1 MCYVE
6 ISWMMRPGINFRFS
20 GLIFPHFGKTAT
32 AAILETKWRM
42 LWPRKFKAHVL
53 SWNQLNEATRY
64 QLPVFWLDFSEFRKK
79 PRWPPSWIQNGGFYD
94 SENSRTMCY
103 VEVSWV
109 MRPGINV
116 LFWAWFYRF
125 SEKTA
130 MAAIVDSKWQMLW
143 FWNFK
148 DHVLRRNQL
157 NLSTRYPL
165 AVFWLDFSEFRK
177 NGPGRHLGFR
187 MDHIMTQK
195 NQGTCA
201 KLKPIES
208 GDHFRFSG

>member
-79 PRWPPSWIQNGGFYD
+79 TAMAAILDSKWRILRLRKFKDHVLRRSQLSDATRNQRPVLGLILPIFGKNRHGRHSGFKMADVMILKFQGPCATSKSIESVDKVSTCGFLARFFRLSEKRPWPPSWIQNGPYYN
-94 SENSRTMCY
+94 SENSTRMC
-103 VEVSWV
+103 
-109 MRPGINV
+109 
-116 LFWAWFYRF
+116 
-125 SEKTA
+125 
-130 MAAIVDSKWQMLW
+130 
-143 FWNFK
+143 
-148 DHVLRRNQL
+148 
-157 NLSTRYPL
+157 
-165 AVFWLDFSEFRK
+165 
-177 NGPGRHLGFR
+177 
-187 MDHIMTQK
+187 
-195 NQGTCA
+195 
-201 KLKPIES
+201 
-208 GDHFRFSG
+208 